1 MKPTEKILAM
11 MVIVLVAWI
20 SIKEARSDNG
30 QCLTQMMLN
39 DINHEYIAHVNDNE
53 LESLY
58 KEKEEFLNNIKSL
71 PSASKFGKSGKA
83 DHIKQR
89 IEDIEYRIAV
99 KEAELS
105 YHRKFAGK

>member
-1 MKPTEKILAM
+1 MRPTEKILAM
-11 MVIVLVAWI
+11 MIIVLVAWI
-20 SIKEARSDNG
+20 SIKEDRSEGD
-30 QCLTQMMLN
+30 CLTQTMLN

-71 PSASKFGKSGKA
+71 PSASKFGKSGKVN
-83 DHIKQR
+83 HIKQR

>member
-1 MKPTEKILAM
+1 MRPTEKILAM

-20 SIKEARSDNG
+20 SIKEARSEGD
-30 QCLTQMMLN
+30 CLTRTMIN
-39 DINHEYIAHVNDNE
+39 TINHEYIAHVNDNE

-105 YHRKFAGK
+105 YHRKFARK

>member
-1 MKPTEKILAM
+1 MRPTEKILAM

-20 SIKEARSDNG
+20 SIKEARSEGD
-30 QCLTQMMLN
+30 CLTQTMLN

-71 PSASKFGKSGKA
+71 PSAAKFGKSGKVN
-83 DHIKQR
+83 HIKQR